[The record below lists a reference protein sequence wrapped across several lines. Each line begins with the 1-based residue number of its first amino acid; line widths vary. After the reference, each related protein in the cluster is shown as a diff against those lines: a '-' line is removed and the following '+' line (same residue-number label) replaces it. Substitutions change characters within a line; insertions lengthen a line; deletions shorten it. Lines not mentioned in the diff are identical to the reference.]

1 MGDVAV
7 ENPANNVTPLV
18 KPGALDA
25 LANLDSLDGTGAD
38 GNDEYAT
45 LKRLQRHLEYV
56 LPRLLS
62 EIHGWC

>member
-7 ENPANNVTPLV
+7 ESPANSLTPLP

-25 LANLDSLDGTGAD
+25 LANLDSLEGAGAD

-45 LKRLQRHLEYV
+45 LKRLQRHLE
-56 LPRLLS
+56 
-62 EIHGWC
+62 

>member
-1 MGDVAV
+1 M
-7 ENPANNVTPLV
+7 EYPANNVTPLT
-18 KPGALDA
+18 KLDA

-56 LPRLLS
+56 
-62 EIHGWC
+62 

>member
-7 ENPANNVTPLV
+7 ENPANITPLT
-18 KPGALDA
+18 KQSALDA

-56 LPRLLS
+56 
-62 EIHGWC
+62 